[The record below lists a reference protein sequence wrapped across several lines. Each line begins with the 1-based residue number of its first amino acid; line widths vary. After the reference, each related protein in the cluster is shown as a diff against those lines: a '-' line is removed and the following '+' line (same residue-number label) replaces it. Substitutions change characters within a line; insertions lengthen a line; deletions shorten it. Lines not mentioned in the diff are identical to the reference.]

1 MKLPV
6 KPKDDDDRDII
17 DADGA
22 YVCFANTKA
31 HRDYIVQAINCYEN
45 FKDIRVII
53 SRLERNRKAERLNS
67 EATSEPAKS
76 FWRGQADKASE
87 VIIWLEQ
94 ALKDKNAK

>member
-22 YVCFANTKA
+22 YVCFANTRES
-31 HRDYIVQAINCYEN
+31 RDYIVQAINSYEN

-67 EATSEPAKS
+67 EATSEPTKS